1 MGINLSNKSKKISKS
16 LIKNSFNNSILKSL
30 RYIKAHYNFIKS
42 MSVFPSGNIISVSC
56 DQSIQ
61 IYDLNMEILQHI
73 HNAHDKDIEFVDIK
87 DEKNFVTCS
96 YKNIKTWVKENNKFQ
111 LNKII
116 NNAHDDWISK
126 VIYYSNNKLISC
138 SLDKTIK
145 IWEENNNNYQT
156 ITILIHYKEI
166 CSILL
171 LEDKNIFISTGY
183 DGTKLWNLNNYEFI
197 IHFQQTFCQSKNAL
211 CRIDK
216 DKIIVQSGT
225 LKVISIIKKQIIKEI
240 YNPFSCW
247 VIYSIKDKNIFI
259 IGGNSK
265 DIKIYRIDNYQYIE
279 TITNVDEKGI
289 LGFIQLK
296 NKTLA
301 SYGCS
306 NIIKIWSF

>member
-1 MGINLSNKSKKISKS
+1 M
-16 LIKNSFNNSILKSL
+16 
-30 RYIKAHYNFIKS
+30 
-42 MSVFPSGNIISVSC
+42 
-56 DQSIQ
+56 
-61 IYDLNMEILQHI
+61 
-73 HNAHDKDIEFVDIK
+73 
-87 DEKNFVTCS
+87 
-96 YKNIKTWVKENNKFQ
+96 
-111 LNKII
+111 
-116 NNAHDDWISK
+116 
-126 VIYYSNNKLISC
+126 
-138 SLDKTIK
+138 
-145 IWEENNNNYQT
+145 
-156 ITILIHYKEI
+156 IHYKEI

-247 VIYSIKDKNIFI
+247 VIYSIKHKNIFI

-265 DIKIYRIDNYQYIE
+265 DIKIYRIDNYEYIE